1 MPHAGYL
8 SWDAVYRPGK
18 VVATGYRKGRKVLT
32 QTLETT
38 ESATAAVLEADRTDI
53 TADGRD
59 LAVISVCLK
68 DRKGRFVPDACE
80 WLDLKV
86 EGPARIL
93 GVGNGDPAWQEK
105 ERPDEPDARTFR
117 VKTFNGLAQVLLQST
132 GAPGTAALTV
142 SGPGIPSADLTVN
155 FR

>member
-1 MPHAGYL
+1 MKPSAPH
-8 SWDAVYRPGK
+8 
-18 VVATGYRKGRKVLT
+18 
-32 QTLETT
+32 
-38 ESATAAVLEADRTDI
+38 
-53 TADGRD
+53 DGFQIFIDTR
-59 LAVISVCLK
+59 A
-68 DRKGRFVPDACE
+68 
-80 WLDLKV
+80 
-86 EGPARIL
+86 